1 MSVYLKSLDSISD
14 SDDLGRKD
22 SKQPSEK
29 DFAFAFRLESIGAI
43 FCDEYYS
50 SKIVSER
57 LRSQIDFLNSLYSSQ
72 HKFAYELRFISEKAA
87 ALDKEKR
94 LELALLTRVSGPE
107 AQKEAETYSQFL
119 SVLLA
124 SRLPDYDFRLVE
136 DEQQFNQILS
146 PFHFDHVAE
155 IRKRHQLIPL
165 STLTRGP
172 SAGLLPQ
179 TAGSAPG
186 ESVYYVFPFIP
197 RENDFKE
204 LIRLL
209 FNLNQNLVLSCLLVP
224 TVVSEAE
231 IEFLNEQIV
240 RCEKARADYSRS
252 NQAYHRRADALL
264 MAYEEQLT
272 RLQDAPFLLQIVL
285 ASDEP
290 INPALAE
297 SIGVEITEYQSPN
310 SGCFY
315 CGGYDVVFAESLD
328 DQSKALA
335 ALNGL
340 EFSPWGQPAEFGRW
354 RFLVEA
360 REANCAFKLPVAI
373 NHELLGLKITYV
385 KPLPLPKEVKALISP
400 HIKKTKVGLHYWAGV
415 ESPVFISQAD
425 RMRHVYT
432 VGQTGTGKT
441 TLLKKMVLD
450 DLEQGNGLILID
462 PHGDLFNEVLG
473 LVPQERIVDTVV
485 LDPVDMDYPV
495 GLNLLEWHSREEKYF
510 LVKELQEII
519 RRMMEDEYGPYGS
532 EMTGPMF
539 YHYMEMGLLLVMDNQ
554 KRQATIYDFCELF
567 RSKDKWKD
575 WVRDEYDDEN
585 VEAWVKHQLPYI
597 DLTKQG
603 DGGPS
608 MGEYIYSKFKDFII
622 DPKLRKIFNQKKS
635 TIDFKEIMDSGKV
648 LLVNLAKGELSEK
661 SSRFLGMVLMAKIM
675 SAAMERI
682 KEPKEKRRPFFVYVD
697 EFQNIATSSFTVLLS
712 EARKFGIGLTLAN
725 QFLSQIRN
733 REIVQAIFGNVSS
746 IISFRVGLA
755 DAEMLDDVFLPTID
769 RNNLVNL
776 PNWQAAVRTAVE
788 GRIVSPFY
796 IKTEV
801 TGSPDEIIRDQVR
814 LFTRNHYSCKYSCK

>member
-1 MSVYLKSLDSISD
+1 MSVYLKSLGSRVSVSGSD
-14 SDDLGRKD
+14 TPRQADPNQS
-22 SKQPSEK
+22 SKN

-50 SKIVSER
+50 SRIVSER

-72 HKFAYELRFISEKAA
+72 HKFAYELRFISEKAS

-94 LELALLTRVSGPE
+94 LEVALLARVSGPE
-107 AQKEAETYSQFL
+107 ADKEAGTYSQFL

-136 DEQQFNQILS
+136 DEQEFKQIYNPFNFNFL
-146 PFHFDHVAE
+146 AE
-155 IRKRHQLIPL
+155 VRKRHQLIPL
-165 STLTRGP
+165 STLSRGP

-179 TAGSAPG
+179 TAASTSS

-204 LIRLL
+204 LVRLL
-209 FNLNQNLVLSCLLVP
+209 FNLNQNLVVSCLLIP

-240 RCEKARADYSRS
+240 RCEKARADYSKS

-264 MAYEEQLT
+264 LAYEEQLT

-290 INPALAE
+290 INSALVE

-310 SGCFY
+310 SSCFY
-315 CGGYDVVFAESLD
+315 CGGYDVVFPESEEDQNKAVAVLD
-328 DQSKALA
+328 R
-335 ALNGL
+335 L

-385 KPLPLPKEVKALISP
+385 KPVPLPKEVKALINQ
-400 HIKKTKVGLHYWAGV
+400 HVRKTRVGLHYWAGV
-415 ESPVFISQAD
+415 GSPVFISEAD

-441 TLLKKMVLD
+441 TLLRKMVAD

-473 LVPQERIVDTVV
+473 LVPQERIDDTVV
-485 LDPVDMDYPV
+485 LDPVDIDYPV

-519 RRMMEDEYGPYGS
+519 RRMVEDEYGSYGQG
-532 EMTGPMF
+532 MIGPMF
-539 YHYMEMGLLLVMDNQ
+539 YHYMEMGLLLVMDDPA
-554 KRQATIYDFCELF
+554 RRATIYDFCELF
-567 RSKDKWKD
+567 QSNDKWKE
-575 WVRDEYDDEN
+575 WVRDKYDDEN
-585 VEAWVKHQLPYI
+585 VEAWVSHQLPYVDI
-597 DLTKQG
+597 TRQS
-603 DGGPS
+603 DGGTS
-608 MGEYIYSKFKDFII
+608 IGEYIYSKFKDFII
-622 DPKLRKIFNQKKS
+622 DPKLRKIFDQKKS

-755 DAEMLDDVFLPTID
+755 DAELLDDVFLPTID

-776 PNWQAAVRTAVE
+776 PNWQAAVRTAVD

-801 TGSPDEIIRDQVR
+801 TGSPDDIIREQAR
-814 LFTRNHYSCKYSCK
+814 LFTRNNYSCK

>member
-1 MSVYLKSLDSISD
+1 MSIYLKSLASADSISGSD
-14 SDDLGRKD
+14 SAEQLDLKQS
-22 SKQPSEK
+22 SKN

-57 LRSQIDFLNSLYSSQ
+57 LRSQIDLLNSLYNPQ

-87 ALDKEKR
+87 AGDKEKK
-94 LELALLTRVSGPE
+94 LEMALLARVSGPE
-107 AQKEAETYSQFL
+107 ADKEIQTYSQFL

-136 DEQQFNQILS
+136 NGQEFSQILS
-146 PFHFDHVAE
+146 PFQLDHVAE

-165 STLTRGP
+165 STLSRGP

-179 TAGSAPG
+179 TTSSTLG

-204 LIRLL
+204 LVRLL

-224 TVVSEAE
+224 TVITEAE
-231 IEFLNEQIV
+231 IGFLNEQIV
-240 RCEKARADYSRS
+240 RCEKARADYSKS

-290 INPALAE
+290 INSVLAE
-297 SIGVEITEYQSPN
+297 SIGVEITEYQNPN

-315 CGGYDVVFAESLD
+315 CGGYDVVFPESEQ
-328 DQSKALA
+328 DQDKVLA
-335 ALNGL
+335 ALNRL

-385 KPLPLPKEVKALISP
+385 KPLPLPKEVKSLINQ
-400 HIKKTKVGLHYWAGV
+400 HVKKTRIGLHHWAGQ
-415 ESPVFISQAD
+415 ESPVFISEAD

-441 TLLKKMVLD
+441 TLLKKMVVD
-450 DLEQGNGLILID
+450 DLKQGNGLILID
-462 PHGDLFNEVLG
+462 PHGDLFNEILG
-473 LVPQERIVDTVV
+473 LVPHERIVDTVV
-485 LDPVDMDYPV
+485 LDPVDTDHPI

-519 RRMMEDEYGPYGS
+519 RRMMEDEYGPSGP

-539 YHYMEMGLLLVMDNQ
+539 YHYMEMGLLLVMDDP
-554 KRQATIYDFCELF
+554 KRGATIYDFCELF
-567 RSKDKWKD
+567 RSNDKWKD
-575 WVRDEYDDEN
+575 WIRHKYDDEN
-585 VEAWVKHQLPYI
+585 VEAWVKHQLPRI
-597 DLTKQG
+597 DFTKQA

-622 DPKLRKIFNQKKS
+622 DPKLRKIFDQKKS
-635 TIDFKEIMDSGKV
+635 TIDLKEIMDSGKV

-733 REIVQAIFGNVSS
+733 REIIQAIFGNVSS

-796 IKTEV
+796 MKTEI
-801 TGSPDEIIRDQVR
+801 TGLPDDIIRDQVR
-814 LFTRNHYSCKYSCK
+814 LFTRKHYSRR